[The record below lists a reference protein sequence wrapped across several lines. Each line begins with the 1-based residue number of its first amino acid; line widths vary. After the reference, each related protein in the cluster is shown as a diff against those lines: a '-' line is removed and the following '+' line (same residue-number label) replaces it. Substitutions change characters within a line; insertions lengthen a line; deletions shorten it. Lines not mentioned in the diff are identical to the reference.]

1 MSVTTAASMP
11 ARDRLALVILS
22 AFAAGCMLA
31 AALMTMQV
39 LGKLDE
45 YGSAKQDNLQWT
57 MSQLEVDQLRFR
69 LSLERLN
76 VSDPASIEN
85 VRRQFD
91 LLYSRAM
98 TLQRGEVYRTVIR
111 DGAMEDDL
119 NLMVALLAQMVPI
132 IDAPDTDLHAASD
145 RLAALAGRMTAPI
158 RAVATQAITVDARR
172 SDAERTVLTSQII
185 TLTIL
190 ILLMVTALFT
200 LLITLWRLYRSHRLR
215 AEESRRTSNRLATI
229 LNTSQDAVLV
239 IDADGGIRDTNAS
252 AKRMFDLPNTPE
264 SDLRLVRLISSPDGD
279 AAGLRLDAE
288 RLMAA
293 CRDGPYRSDRL
304 TGHSMTGRHFA
315 VELSADLAPRGDTAV
330 CICFVR
336 DISARR
342 AAEAEIATS
351 RDRALS
357 GERAKARFLG
367 MISHEMRTPLNG
379 ILGALDLL
387 GDTGLDAEQERYTRI
402 MRSSGQLLLT
412 QITDAL
418 DMTQAEAGKLRL
430 RRGFFDLNVL
440 LTDLVESQS
449 AAAAA
454 RGNRMRLLSLPDG
467 LGMVE
472 GDRDRVHQVLLNLVS
487 NAIKFT
493 RDGDITLEVSCDCA
507 TDMIEFQVSDTGVG
521 ISETDLPHVFD
532 DFMRAEPQGT
542 EQPEGT
548 GLGLG
553 IARQIATLMGGS
565 VGAESVLGEG
575 SVFWVRLPLRPSDQT
590 ALPLSSDMPN
600 PVPTHKAHVLVVE
613 DNPTNRVVVETMLTR
628 DGHQVSLAADG
639 IEGVDAAQASAF
651 DLILMDVNMPRLDG
665 IAAVKAI
672 RAGDGPCARTR
683 IVALTAHAGAETARR
698 LIEAGVDTVE
708 TKPLS
713 RKALRRLVAGFPTEG
728 NTADRLHPRQN
739 DSSRACLDHS
749 CLEQLRHMLPTERVS
764 EILRSFEAE
773 GDALMGD
780 LSGVPTLPDDALV
793 ARLHQLAGTAATC
806 GARALHQHL
815 AATEAAVLRRD
826 DAARATRLAE
836 LPRIWQVT
844 LAEIDRYRDA
854 G

>member
-39 LGKLDE
+39 LGKLDQ

-69 LSLERLN
+69 LSLERLSE
-76 VSDPASIEN
+76 SDPTSTEN

-200 LLITLWRLYRSHRLR
+200 LLITLWRLYRSHRRR

-239 IDADGGIRDTNAS
+239 IDADGCLRDTNAS
-252 AKRMFDLPNTPE
+252 AQRMFDLPRNTE
-264 SDLRLVRLISSPDGD
+264 SDVRLDALISGTDGD

-387 GDTGLDAEQERYTRI
+387 GDTGLDAEQERYARI

-430 RRGFFDLNVL
+430 RRGAFDLDRL
-440 LTDLVESQS
+440 LADLVESQS
-449 AAAAA
+449 ATATA
-454 RGNRMRLLSLPDG
+454 RGNRLRLLTPAHG
-467 LGMVE
+467 LGPVE

-493 RDGDITLEVSCDCA
+493 RDGDITLEVSRDPA
-507 TDMIEFQVSDTGVG
+507 AEMVEFQVSDTGVG
-521 ISETDLPHVFD
+521 IPEVDLPHVFD
-532 DFMRAEPQGT
+532 DFVRVEPRDM

-553 IARQIATLMGGS
+553 IARQLAALMGGS
-565 VGAESVLGEG
+565 LGAESVLGEG
-575 SVFWVRLPLRPSDQT
+575 SLFWVRLPLRPTDRT
-590 ALPLSSDMPN
+590 APPSGRIMPT
-600 PVPTHKAHVLVVE
+600 PAPARKAKVLVVE
-613 DNPTNRVVVETMLTR
+613 DNPTNRLVVETMLTR
-628 DGHQVSLAADG
+628 DGHQVTLAADG
-639 IEGVDAAQASAF
+639 VEGVQAAQAATF

-665 IAAVKAI
+665 IAATQAI
-672 RAGDGPCARTR
+672 RAGTGPSARTR
-683 IVALTAHAGAETARR
+683 IVALTAHAGADTARR
-698 LIEAGVDTVE
+698 LNEAGANEVE

-713 RKALRRLVAGFPTEG
+713 REALRRLMARNATGMPATEPLLPG
-728 NTADRLHPRQN
+728 QEETTPP
-739 DSSRACLDHS
+739 CLDHGY
-749 CLEQLRHMLPTERVS
+749 LDQLGHSLSADRIV

-773 GDALMGD
+773 GAALMGD
-780 LSGVPTLPDDALV
+780 LSSERTLPDNALIT
-793 ARLHQLAGTAATC
+793 RLHRLAGTAATC
-806 GARALHQHL
+806 GARAFQAHL
-815 AATEAAVLRRD
+815 AAAEAAVLRRD
-826 DAARATRLAE
+826 HAARAAHLAE
-836 LPRIWQVT
+836 LPRLWQVT

-854 G
+854 A